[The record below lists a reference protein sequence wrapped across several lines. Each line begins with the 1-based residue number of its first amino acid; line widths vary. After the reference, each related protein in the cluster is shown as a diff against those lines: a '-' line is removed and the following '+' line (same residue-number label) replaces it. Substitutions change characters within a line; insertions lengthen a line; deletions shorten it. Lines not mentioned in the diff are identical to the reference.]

1 MRGHGTLN
9 NSAFL
14 RSEMVIFMIQ
24 TVQQSTHNTNEN
36 KSEWL
41 VRFGHEDRDM
51 KSDIVEALP
60 NAEAITKNTRVSERL
75 LMLEIPEV
83 EMTPAVSLAV
93 SALLE
98 KLDDVNRELSRT
110 KESLSEIERLV
121 DVDCLAPIPN
131 RRAFMRRL
139 SWTITMHERYGHP
152 SAILYFDINEFK
164 QINDKYGHAAGDLA
178 IRHIAQLLSNT
189 MRESDFLARI
199 GGDEFAVIMYYAN
212 DEAAKKRG
220 AKIVEKLQKT
230 PFNFNGQQLNVAAA
244 FGYHA
249 IRAGDDAESALSSA
263 DMSMYVDKRR
273 SKTKQVSV

>member
-1 MRGHGTLN
+1 MVYMLHTLEEVSN
-9 NSAFL
+9 NTGK
-14 RSEMVIFMIQ
+14 E
-24 TVQQSTHNTNEN
+24 
-36 KSEWL
+36 EWI
-41 VRFGHEDRDM
+41 VRFSKPVESDM
-51 KSDIVEALP
+51 KTDTVEELP
-60 NAEAITKNTRVSERL
+60 DAEITSKKHRMSERL
-75 LMLEIPEV
+75 FMLGIPEE

-98 KLDDVNRELSRT
+98 KLDDLNRDLSRT

-139 SWTITMHERYGHP
+139 SWAITMHERYNHP

-178 IRHIAQLLSNT
+178 IRHIAQLLTAT

-212 DEAAKKRG
+212 EDAVKKRG
-220 AKIVEKLQKT
+220 SKIAEKLQKT
-230 PFNFNGQQLNVAAA
+230 PFVFNGKHLHVTAA
-244 FGYHA
+244 FGYYA
-249 IRAGDDAESALSSA
+249 IRSGDDAESALASA

-273 SKTKQVSV
+273 AKSKAPQS